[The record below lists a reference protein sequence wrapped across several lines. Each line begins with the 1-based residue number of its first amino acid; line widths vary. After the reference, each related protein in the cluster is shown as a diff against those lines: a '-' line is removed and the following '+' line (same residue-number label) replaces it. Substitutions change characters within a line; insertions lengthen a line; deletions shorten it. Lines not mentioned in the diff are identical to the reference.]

1 GEVIKIFSQDGKAL
15 ALGIARY
22 SSEALLRIKGKKSKE
37 IESLLGYE
45 FGSVAVHSDEMVV
58 Y

>member
-1 GEVIKIFSQDGKAL
+1 MKIFNQEGKAL
-15 ALGIARY
+15 ALGLARY
-22 SSEALLRIKGKKSKE
+22 NSDALIRIKGKKSKE

-45 FGSVAVHSDEMVV
+45 FGSVAVHIDEMVI